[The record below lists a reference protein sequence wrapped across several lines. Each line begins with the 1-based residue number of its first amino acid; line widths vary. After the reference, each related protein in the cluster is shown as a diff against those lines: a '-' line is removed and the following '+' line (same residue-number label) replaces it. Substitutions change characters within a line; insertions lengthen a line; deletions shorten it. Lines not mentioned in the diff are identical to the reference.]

1 MRSNLAG
8 VVLISFVPVAGLS
21 ACVSSSPGGGS
32 YRIASASV
40 RSDIINMARAEG
52 ILNGEANADGSACFW
67 LGPNNGAQALSW
79 PFGYTAGG
87 SPLSVYDDSGRSVAS
102 VGHHVVFA
110 GGLLPDSVHSILG
123 CHGFTNFWGVGEVVS
138 ADGN

>member
-8 VVLISFVPVAGLS
+8 VVLISFVLVAGLS

-52 ILNGEANADGSACFW
+52 ILNGEENADGKAWFW
-67 LGPNNGAQALSW
+67 LRPNNGAHGLSW
-79 PFGYTAGG
+79 PVWVTAGG
-87 SPLSVYDDSGRSVAS
+87 SPLSVDVEFGRSGARH
-102 VGHHVVFA
+102 GPHV
-110 GGLLPDSVHSILG
+110 
-123 CHGFTNFWGVGEVVS
+123 
-138 ADGN
+138 

>member
-1 MRSNLAG
+1 MGRLAEA
-8 VVLISFVPVAGLS
+8 VLISFVLVAGLS
-21 ACVSSSPGGGS
+21 TCVSSPPRVGS
-32 YRIASASV
+32 YRIATASV

-52 ILNGEANADGSACFW
+52 ILNGEANADGTACFW

-102 VGHHVVFA
+102 VGQHVVFA
-110 GGLLPDSVHSILG
+110 GACYRIMFIQSSAVTASM
-123 CHGFTNFWGVGEVVS
+123 GF
-138 ADGN
+138 

>member
-1 MRSNLAG
+1 MRSNVGG
-8 VVLISFVPVAGLS
+8 VVLIAFVLVAGLS

-52 ILNGEANADGSACFW
+52 ILNGEANADGTACFW

-87 SPLSVYDDSGRSVAS
+87 SPLSVYDHSGRSRAR
-102 VGHHVVFA
+102 VGPHVVFA
-110 GGLLPDSVHSILG
+110 CRLLP
-123 CHGFTNFWGVGEVVS
+123 
-138 ADGN
+138 

>member
-52 ILNGEANADGSACFW
+52 ILNGEANADGTACFW
-67 LGPNNGAQALSW
+67 LGPNHGAQALSW
-79 PFGYTAGG
+79 PFWCTARGR
-87 SPLSVYDDSGRSVAS
+87 PLVAN
-102 VGHHVVFA
+102 A
-110 GGLLPDSVHSILG
+110 TRRDPR
-123 CHGFTNFWGVGEVVS
+123 
-138 ADGN
+138 AA